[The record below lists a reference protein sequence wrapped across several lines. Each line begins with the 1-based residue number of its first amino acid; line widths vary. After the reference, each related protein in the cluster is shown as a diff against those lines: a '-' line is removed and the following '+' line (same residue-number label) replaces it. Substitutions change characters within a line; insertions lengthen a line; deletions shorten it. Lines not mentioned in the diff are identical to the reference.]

1 MERIKVGVL
10 ALQGAFSEHISAL
23 KKCGVSVSQI
33 KLPGQLEDV
42 DGLIIPGGESTAM
55 IKLMKKYK
63 FYEPLDNFFKKKKPI
78 FGTCAGLIILAKE
91 IVGEKSGFGYININV
106 ERNAYGR
113 QIDSFEEFLDLN
125 LNNGTTDSVKFKSIF
140 IRAPKISGLA
150 KDVKILARLKEEAVL
165 AQSNNVLVCAFHP
178 ELTQDLRIHKYFIEM
193 IKNSKR
199 EN

>member
-23 KKCGVSVSQI
+23 KKCGVSVTQI

-55 IKLMKKYK
+55 SKLMKKYN
-63 FYEPLDNFFKKKKPI
+63 FFEPLDIFFKKKKPI
-78 FGTCAGLIILAKE
+78 FGICAGLIILAKE
-91 IVGEKSGFGYININV
+91 IDGEKSGFGYININV

-113 QIDSFEEFLDLN
+113 QIDSFEELLDLN

-150 KDVKILARLKEEAVL
+150 KDVKVLARLKEEVVL
-165 AQSNNVLVCAFHP
+165 AQGGA
-178 ELTQDLRIHKYFIEM
+178 
-193 IKNSKR
+193 
-199 EN
+199 